1 MNIAYGH
8 IDNVDE
14 GSVDGKE
21 AIMKWKEVFERG
33 IQFHH
38 YCNTAYP
45 LRPNSLA
52 QYEVHDDQ
60 RIYDLVKRN
69 IEAQDE
75 LCLYVHVPFCQSRC
89 KFCEYVVMN
98 HPSEK
103 DPDFYVEHLLKEIE
117 LYREIIKDKPIVGYD
132 LGGGTPAYLSIENLR
147 KITESIQR
155 FNLQDGMYLSVETTP
170 VIAANDPEKIK
181 AIRDLGYNRISMGFQ
196 TVSPKLLESLG
207 REGSEFIYEKAVQ
220 NIRKAGFD
228 RLNIDLMYGFLNQ
241 SDEDFANTI
250 KYTIAMDP
258 EFITLYRNRYKG
270 TLLEAE
276 SQGVTLY
283 KVNRQYDI
291 AYRLLREAGY
301 VANNGKNTFSRIPG
315 DLGTSSYLTKRVV
328 EATSYVGFGLG
339 AQSFVGNYLAYNLGC
354 VDHKL
359 EKYVKAIEEGKLP
372 INDIADMPRC
382 EVRAKAI
389 SVMFYFGFIS
399 MKAYQKRFHEDFR
412 EIFASQIRF
421 LTDSSLM
428 EFVDED
434 TFMLTDYGA
443 AHLYGIIPL
452 FYSER
457 SIIEMFT
464 MSDRWLND
472 KKGEEIYLERY
483 DRKAFDA
490 PSVAV
495 DLLVFDRERTKIL
508 LIKRADHPYVNQLAI
523 PGGFFKPTD
532 DNLEYAATREL
543 MEETSV
549 FVKVTERDLV
559 KVTSTKNRDPRGW
572 VISVAYALEL
582 DESKVKPIANS
593 DAIFATWVDVS
604 SLEKEKMAFD
614 HYDIIQYALKRD

>member
-1 MNIAYGH
+1 
-8 IDNVDE
+8 
-14 GSVDGKE
+14 
-21 AIMKWKEVFERG
+21 MKCREIFDRG

-52 QYEVHDDQ
+52 QYELHDPQDV
-60 RIYDLVKRN
+60 YDTVRKN
-69 IEAQDE
+69 IEAQEE

-89 KFCEYVVMN
+89 KFCEYVVM
-98 HPSEK
+98 EK
-103 DPDFYVEHLLKEIE
+103 PTEQDPDRYVEYLLKEIE
-117 LYREIIKDKPIVGYD
+117 LYRGMIGDKPIVGYD
-132 LGGGTPAYLSIENLR
+132 LGGGTPSFLSIENLR
-147 KITESIQR
+147 KITESIRR
-155 FNLQDGMYLSVETTP
+155 FNLQEGMYLSVETTP

-181 AIRDLGYNRISMGFQ
+181 AIRELGYNRISMGFQ

-207 REGSEFIYEKAVQ
+207 REGSEFLYEKAVS

-250 KYTIAMDP
+250 RYTIAMNP

-270 TLLEAE
+270 TKLEPE

-291 AYRLLREAGY
+291 AYRLLKEAGY

-315 DLGTSSYLTKRVV
+315 DLGTSSYLTRRVV
-328 EATSYVGFGLG
+328 NVTSYVGFGLG

-354 VDHKL
+354 ADHKL
-359 EKYVKAIEEGKLP
+359 EKYFQAIDEGRLP
-372 INDIADMPRC
+372 INDIADMPIS

-399 MKAYQKRFHEDFR
+399 MKAYQKRFGEDFR
-412 EIFASQIRF
+412 TVWREQIRF
-421 LTDSSLM
+421 LTENQLM

-452 FYSER
+452 FYSQR
-457 SIIEMFT
+457 SIQEMFLL
-464 MSDRWLND
+464 SDKWLND
-472 KKGEEIYLERY
+472 KKGEDIFLEKY

-495 DLLVFDRERTKIL
+495 DLIVLNKEHTKLL
-508 LIKRADHPYVNQLAI
+508 LINRADHPFVNRLAL
-523 PGGFFKPTD
+523 PGGFYKPTD
-532 DNLEYAATREL
+532 DSLEFAATREL

-549 FVKVTERDLV
+549 FAQVREKDLV
-559 KVTSTKNRDPRGW
+559 KVTSTKDRDPRGW
-572 VISVAYALEL
+572 IISVAYLLEL
-582 DESKVKPIANS
+582 EEAMVKPVANS
-593 DAIFATWVDVS
+593 DALYARWMEIA
-604 SLEKEKMAFD
+604 SLEKDRMAFD
-614 HYDIIQYALKRD
+614 HYDIIQYALKQLRR